1 MNVCIFYYDGF
12 CEFEAVFAAALFA
25 EKNLFTA
32 ALEDRFYIS
41 SEKQKFLPD
50 KTIDELNTDDIDLF
64 IISGGDPSY
73 LYNNSKFKGFITD
86 LNKKK
91 KFIAGIC
98 GGTFLM
104 AKYGILENKKC
115 TGSGEGIE
123 SDSDY
128 IDLFEKSYIVNEDVV
143 IDGNIIT
150 STGQAFIEFA
160 IELGKL
166 MNVFKDEEEAV
177 ADYKWL
183 KNIKE

>member
-1 MNVCIFYYDGF
+1 MNVCILYYDGF

-32 ALEDRFYIS
+32 ALEDRVYIS

-50 KTIDELNTDDIDLF
+50 KTIDELNTDDIDLL

-73 LYNNSKFKGFITD
+73 LYNNSKLKDFIIK
-86 LNKKK
+86 LNEKK

-128 IDLFEKSYIVNEDVV
+128 IDLFEKSYIVNKDVV
-143 IDGNIIT
+143 IDENIIT